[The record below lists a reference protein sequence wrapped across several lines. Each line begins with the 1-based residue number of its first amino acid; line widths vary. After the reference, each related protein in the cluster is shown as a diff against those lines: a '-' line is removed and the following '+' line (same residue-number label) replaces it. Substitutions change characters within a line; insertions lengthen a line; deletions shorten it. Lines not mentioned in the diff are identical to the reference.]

1 MAYGPLA
8 YARLAVDFRQC
19 TYIVLWCSFCWKPH
33 MHACRWDNRE
43 LSLVNTKLQMSFFLW
58 HKSWHLCTCV
68 IIPRTSGYSAVCR
81 YFLSCTPSFFSL
93 SLYNPSR
100 QQRITCSIWSHYFMR
115 TTSTSLH
122 FTYVDLWRYHSKEIV
137 RDAEW
142 TFSCIYMYHQFVY
155 THWFFFLL
163 LKATKYSSYYILHK
177 ASSHQFDQ

>member
-1 MAYGPLA
+1 MRDWPWISDNALTLYCGVLFVENHTCMH
-8 YARLAVDFRQC
+8 VDE
-19 TYIVLWCSFCWKPH
+19 TTEK
-33 MHACRWDNRE
+33 CR
-43 LSLVNTKLQMSFFLW
+43 SLTQSYKW
-58 HKSWHLCTCV
+58 
-68 IIPRTSGYSAVCR
+68 G
-81 YFLSCTPSFFSL
+81 FFSLTQILTLVYLCHSEDLWLQCCMSLFSVMHPLLFFL

-155 THWFFFLL
+155 THWFFFTFV
-163 LKATKYSSYYILHK
+163 KSDEI
-177 ASSHQFDQ
+177 

>member
-1 MAYGPLA
+1 MRDWPWISDNALTLYCGVLFVENHTCMH
-8 YARLAVDFRQC
+8 VDE
-19 TYIVLWCSFCWKPH
+19 TTGK
-33 MHACRWDNRE
+33 CR
-43 LSLVNTKLQMSFFLW
+43 SLTQSYKWGFFLW

-68 IIPRTSGYSAVCR
+68 IPRTSGYSAVCR

-100 QQRITCSIWSHYFMR
+100 QQRMIALFYAYHIYI
-115 TTSTSLH
+115 TSLH
-122 FTYVDLWRYHSKEIV
+122 IRGLKKVSLKKNSARCRVDILLYL
-137 RDAEW
+137 
-142 TFSCIYMYHQFVY
+142 YMYHQFVY

>member
-1 MAYGPLA
+1 MRDWPWISDNAPTLYCGVLFVENHTCMH
-8 YARLAVDFRQC
+8 VDE
-19 TYIVLWCSFCWKPH
+19 TTGN
-33 MHACRWDNRE
+33 CR
-43 LSLVNTKLQMSFFLW
+43 SLTQSYKWGFFLW

-68 IIPRTSGYSAVCR
+68 IPRTSGYSAVCR

-142 TFSCIYMYHQFVY
+142 TFSCIYTCIINLFIPID
-155 THWFFFLL
+155 FFF
-163 LKATKYSSYYILHK
+163 
-177 ASSHQFDQ
+177 FC

>member
-1 MAYGPLA
+1 MRDWPWISDNALTLYCGVLFVENHTCMHVDETTGKCRSLTQSYKWVFFSDTNPDTCVPVSFRGPL
-8 YARLAVDFRQC
+8 V
-19 TYIVLWCSFCWKPH
+19 TVLYVVIFC
-33 MHACRWDNRE
+33 HAPPP
-43 LSLVNTKLQMSFFLW
+43 FF
-58 HKSWHLCTCV
+58 
-68 IIPRTSGYSAVCR
+68 
-81 YFLSCTPSFFSL
+81 L